1 MDAGPR
7 RAMWM
12 PSGGAHEIGGSPI
25 GCLRQP
31 TRRDPSRWPPAKQGV
46 EMGRVGVAAKRWV
59 GVRPDRSCSVELG
72 SARIRAARRRSRSE
86 APGWSTRRWE
96 AGMEERSSCWGISS
110 GYVLSFLEPALAFP
124 CRRER
129 RSSGWEVR
137 RTPSPAPSR
146 RLPPP
151 LARRRR
157 PGRRHGRIGECCLG

>member
-96 AGMEERSSCWGISS
+96 AGMEED
-110 GYVLSFLEPALAFP
+110 LPAG
-124 CRRER
+124 E
-129 RSSGWEVR
+129 
-137 RTPSPAPSR
+137 SR
-146 RLPPP
+146 R
-151 LARRRR
+151 AR
-157 PGRRHGRIGECCLG
+157 C